1 MGDVTVEFND
11 SLELKIT
18 EIKNASKGDTVGLGI
33 INNDD
38 VADATNTFISISD
51 ATNTE
56 GKNFTFIVR
65 LNQISADT
73 VYYIYRTFDLTAT
86 LNIDLKTQFGNRK
99 IAPGKTTDTIKIATS
114 EDRLDELDETFRVL
128 LSNVQNSNIMDAEG
142 IGIIVD
148 DDPAPVLT
156 IRDASLNEGDAG
168 KTSLNFEFSLD
179 RPSAYPVRVTYS
191 TSDSTAKVSDS
202 DYISVNAVLIFPVN
216 DTLEQVKIGIIG
228 DIVYEKTEF
237 LKLYLE
243 ELTNAT
249 ATDSLAIGTI
259 TNDDNLPVLSVSDVK
274 IDEGDAGTKDMKFRI
289 TLDRIS
295 TENVS
300 FEYRTVNVGS
310 ASPGV
315 DYIKVDATPDTIFA
329 GAISRVI
336 KVDIVGDVTVE
347 FNDSLE
353 LKITEIKN
361 ASKGD
366 TVGLGIINNDDV
378 ADATNTFISISDAT
392 NTEGKNFTFIVR
404 LNQISA
410 DTVHYSYRTFD
421 LTATLDIDL
430 KTQFGNRKI
439 APGKTTDTIKIVTSE
454 DRSDE
459 PDETF
464 RVLLSNVQNSN
475 IIDKEGIGIIV
486 DDDPMPKPNHQ

>member
-1 MGDVTVEFND
+1 MPRIQRERT
-11 SLELKIT
+11 L
-18 EIKNASKGDTVGLGI
+18 
-33 INNDD
+33 
-38 VADATNTFISISD
+38 
-51 ATNTE
+51 
-56 GKNFTFIVR
+56 TFIVR

-73 VYYIYRTFDLTAT
+73 VYYTYRTFDLTAT
-86 LNIDLKTQFGNRK
+86 LDIDLKTQFGNHK
-99 IAPGKTTDTIKIATS
+99 IAPGKTTDTIKIVTS
-114 EDRLDELDETFRVL
+114 EDRSDEPDETFRVL
-128 LSNVQNSNIMDAEG
+128 LSNVQNSNIIDEEG

-148 DDPAPVLT
+148 DDPMPVLS
-156 IRDASLNEGDAG
+156 ISDPIVNEGDAG
-168 KTSLNFEFSLD
+168 KTFLSFEFSLN
-179 RPSAYPVRVTYS
+179 RPSAYPIRVTYS
-191 TSDSTAKVSDS
+191 TGDSTAKVSDS
-202 DYISVNAVLIFPVN
+202 DYISVNAVLIFPIN
-216 DTLEQVKIGIIG
+216 DTLEQVKIGITG
-228 DIVYEKTEF
+228 DMVYEKTEF
-237 LKLYLE
+237 LKLHLE

-259 TNDDNLPVLSVSDVK
+259 TNDDSLPVLSVSDVK

-300 FEYRTVNVGS
+300 FKYETVQVGA

-315 DYIKVDATPDTIFA
+315 DYIKIGTTPDTIFA
-329 GAISRVI
+329 GAISKII
-336 KVDIVGDVTVE
+336 KIDIVGDVTVE

-410 DTVHYSYRTFD
+410 DTVYYTYRTFD

-475 IIDKEGIGIIV
+475 IIDEEGIGIIV
-486 DDDPMPKPNHQ
+486 DDDPMPV